1 MNPVGWLWL
10 MFLFGLGI
18 ICGVAFLILIVIG
31 VKNESKKTIHSA
43 FKCVGGYIL
52 FVLAV
57 DGIWT
62 LCIKHLENKPQ
73 VSVKA
78 DTITILNEGTLP
90 MGSDCEYVLSN
101 EAVIKEV
108 DQPFYQVGLYE
119 RFGYTF
125 QAKKEGQ
132 VCIGVFEHDCGHL
145 AYADFYMVTVD
156 GDLNVS
162 VDKVEHIDENM
173 REVVTEKYPFA
184 IGALR

>member
-1 MNPVGWLWL
+1 
-10 MFLFGLGI
+10 
-18 ICGVAFLILIVIG
+18 
-31 VKNESKKTIHSA
+31 
-43 FKCVGGYIL
+43 
-52 FVLAV
+52 
-57 DGIWT
+57 
-62 LCIKHLENKPQ
+62 
-73 VSVKA
+73 
-78 DTITILNEGTLP
+78 